1 MDEERTL
8 SSIAITYI
16 KHGLMRQQELEGLK
30 TLLKDSTDKRA
41 IQIHYNGHEY
51 DTRKDYF
58 L

>member
-8 SSIAITYI
+8 SSIAMTYI
-16 KHGLMRQQELEGLK
+16 KHGLMRQKELEGHK
-30 TLLKDSTDKRA
+30 VLLKNSTEKRA
-41 IQIHYNGHEY
+41 IQIHFNGHEY